1 MSGGGSEDRDGIDPR
16 WRDYYAAH
24 DAKQP
29 AKRPS
34 AAATS
39 TGSAPVSGG
48 DVPAANAP
56 GAEPARQASPVAASA
71 PAVPAARA
79 STTAASNAPAY
90 AELHCLSDF
99 SFQRGASSAEELF
112 SRARALGYSALAITD
127 ECSLAG
133 AVRALKASEDTGLR
147 LIVGSEFVL
156 DDGLTFV
163 LLCETRAG
171 YSALSKLITRA
182 RRAAP
187 KGEYRLSRED
197 VLRHAFEESMR
208 PYASTGS
215 ALPLPYDGLLALWIP
230 RRPSHWGEELR
241 WMRDLFADRLHVAV
255 ERHRIAGER
264 ARIQHLV
271 RIAEGFGVPLVA
283 CGDVHMHHRSRRALQ
298 DAMTAIRLGRPLTEC
313 GHALFPNGERH
324 LRPRESLRKLY
335 DETWMAES
343 VRIAERCQFTMRDL
357 EYAYPAELVPDGHTP
372 TTWLRK
378 LTEDGLR
385 DRWPDGESVHVRQLV
400 EKELGLIAQLKYE
413 SFFLTVEDVV
423 RWARAQDILCQGR
436 GSAANS
442 IVCYCLKITSV
453 GPERIGMLF
462 ERFLSL
468 QRKEPPDIDV
478 DFEHERREE
487 VLQYVYAKYGRERAA
502 LAATVIAYR
511 SKSAARDLGM
521 ALGFP
526 QDRIEELSQAYRYG
540 FGAPLEEKLRERG
553 FDPGA
558 QGVMRLTTLVAAL
571 KDKPRHLSQHV
582 GGFVISGEPL
592 HALVPVENAS
602 MANRSVIQWDKD
614 DLEYLGLLK
623 VDCLALGMLTCLRK
637 CFRIIERHGG
647 PKLRLSDVDEGDEPT
662 YEMIRRADTIGVFQI
677 ESRAQMAMLPRLRP
691 EHYYHLVIQIAI
703 VRPGPI
709 EGGMVN
715 PYLRGRALE
724 REERQRRLARQAQGP
739 VAGSRPHAAAVSER
753 APPTDF
759 MAMGTVENQHHRDVQ
774 ALLERT
780 CGVPIFQ
787 EQVMA
792 LLVAAADFT
801 EGEADQLRRSMA
813 AWKKKGGLE
822 KFQERIFSGMR
833 TNGFSDDYATRI
845 FEQIKGFGSYGFPE
859 SHAASFAVLA
869 YVSCWLKCRYPAVF
883 ACGLLNSLPMGFY
896 GPAQI
901 VADLRRHG
909 YAVSPPDVTRSE
921 WDYRLERAGV
931 NVCPDDDAALW
942 QAIPAQHPRVASEE
956 SADTLSSPASDEP
969 PPPDLHEGRVEYDR
983 MLGLRIGLRA
993 ISGLGEEVAQRI
1005 VAARLE
1011 SPFRDV
1017 ADLVRRARV
1026 DARSR
1031 DALASAGALHRLAG
1045 HRHRAYWDIA
1055 GIDMRDDVLRNAD
1068 FDERRPVLRPPSAA
1082 ENLTAD
1088 YTALGMTLGPHP
1100 LQLLRPRLRMR
1111 RCKRSDELQRMQ
1123 HGDPVRFAGIVT
1135 LRQHPEAAKGVTF
1148 MTLED
1153 ECGLVNIVVWQQVA
1167 LAQRRQML
1175 ESRLLHVAGR
1185 LEHKEGVLHVVA
1197 RELQNWNQLL
1207 GGLRAESRDFH

>member
-1 MSGGGSEDRDGIDPR
+1 MPDAI
-16 WRDYYAAH
+16 AA
-24 DAKQP
+24 P
-29 AKRPS
+29 A
-34 AAATS
+34 
-39 TGSAPVSGG
+39 
-48 DVPAANAP
+48 PAAS
-56 GAEPARQASPVAASA
+56 G
-71 PAVPAARA
+71 
-79 STTAASNAPAY
+79 APAY

-112 SRARALGYSALAITD
+112 ARARLLGYSALAITD

-133 AVRALKASEDTGLR
+133 AVRALKASEETGVR

-156 DDGLTFV
+156 DDGLTVV

-171 YSALSKLITRA
+171 YATLSKLITRG

-197 VLRHAFEESMR
+197 IVRHVFADGTHLDASATGD
-208 PYASTGS
+208 ASTPHRS
-215 ALPLPYDGLLALWIP
+215 DGLFALWIP
-230 RRPSHWGEELR
+230 RRQERWGEELR
-241 WMRDLFADRLHVAV
+241 WLRDRFGDRLRVAV
-255 ERHRIAGER
+255 ERHREAGET

-271 RIAEGFGVPLVA
+271 RIAQGFGVPLVA

-298 DAMTAIRLGRPLTEC
+298 DAMTAIRLGRPLADC

-324 LRPRESLRKLY
+324 LRPRESLRKLH
-335 DETWMAES
+335 DEAWMAES
-343 VRIAERCQFTMRDL
+343 VRIAERCRFTMRDL
-357 EYAYPAELVPDGHTP
+357 KYRYPAELVPDGHTP

-385 DRWPDGESVHVRQLV
+385 QRWPQGESADVRRLV
-400 EKELGLIAQLKYE
+400 EKELTLIAELEYE
-413 SFFLTVEDVV
+413 AFFLTVEDIV
-423 RWARAQDILCQGR
+423 RWARAHDILCQGR

-442 IVCYCLKITSV
+442 IVCYCLRITSV
-453 GPERIGMLF
+453 SPDRIGMLF
-462 ERFLSL
+462 ERFLSKE
-468 QRKEPPDIDV
+468 RDEPPDIDV

-487 VLQYVYAKYGRERAA
+487 VLQYVYEKYGRERAA

-540 FGAPLEEKLRERG
+540 FGAPLSEKLRERG
-553 FDPGA
+553 FDPDA
-558 QGVMRLTTLVAAL
+558 QEVMRLTALVQQMYG
-571 KDKPRHLSQHV
+571 KPRHLSQHV

-592 HALVPVENAS
+592 HDLVPVENAS
-602 MANRSVIQWDKD
+602 MADRSVIQWDKD

-647 PKLRLSDVDEGDEPT
+647 PRLRLADVDEGDEPT

-715 PYLRGRALE
+715 PYLEGRARERAE
-724 REERQRRLARQAQGP
+724 REARARSG
-739 VAGSRPHAAAVSER
+739 AGGASPSADD
-753 APPTDF
+753 PDF
-759 MAMGTVENQHHRDVQ
+759 MAMGEVENEHHRAVK
-774 ALLERT
+774 ALLKRT

-792 LLVAAADFT
+792 LLKAAADFS

-813 AWKKKGGLE
+813 AWKKRGGLE
-822 KFQERIFSGMR
+822 HFEEKIFAGMR
-833 TNGFSDDYATRI
+833 RNGFSDEYAQRI
-845 FEQIKGFGSYGFPE
+845 YRQILGFGSYGFPE
-859 SHAASFAVLA
+859 SHAASFALLA

-921 WDYRLERAGV
+921 WDHRLERAGV
-931 NVCPDDDAALW
+931 NLCPDDDAALW
-942 QAIPAQHPRVASEE
+942 QALPPQHPRVAAAGSLPP
-956 SADTLSSPASDEP
+956 SVTPGKP
-969 PPPDLHEGRVEYDR
+969 PPPDLHDGRVEYDR
-983 MLGLRIGLRA
+983 NLGLRLGLRA
-993 ISGLGEEVAQRI
+993 ISGLGEDVAQRI
-1005 VAARLE
+1005 VAARRVA
-1011 SPFRDV
+1011 PFRDV

-1026 DARSR
+1026 DVRSR

-1088 YTALGMTLGPHP
+1088 YATLGLTLGRHP
-1100 LQLLRPRLRMR
+1100 LQLLRPQLQARLCR
-1111 RCKRSDELQRMQ
+1111 RSDELQHLQ
-1123 HGDPVRFAGIVT
+1123 HGAPVRFAGLVT

-1153 ECGLVNIVVWQQVA
+1153 ERGLVNIVVWQQVA
-1167 LAQRRQML
+1167 LAQRRPML

-1185 LEHKEGVLHVVA
+1185 LEHKDGVLHVVA
-1197 RELQNWNQLL
+1197 RTLQNWNAML
-1207 GGLRAESRDFH
+1207 GGLRVESRDFH